1 MFDKEF
7 FPGQKTKEIN
17 QQGNFFDHQID
28 KENLTRTFFEILQTE
43 GKNSSASQQ
52 IENGQGQFSHKFIRN
67 PN

>member
-7 FPGQKTKEIN
+7 FPSQKTKEIN

-43 GKNSSASQQ
+43 GKIFNTSHQ
-52 IENGQGQFSHKFIRN
+52 IVI
-67 PN
+67 